1 MRANRGMLISPPTIF
16 AGPPEPL
23 AENFNRTINHYTVN
37 YKPTSSLAAMAD
49 WFLTPS
55 FRQPQIASRNQEEMA
70 AMASM
75 AAKSN

>member
-1 MRANRGMLISPPTIF
+1 
-16 AGPPEPL
+16 
-23 AENFNRTINHYTVN
+23 
-37 YKPTSSLAAMAD
+37 MAD

-55 FRQPQIASRNQEEMA
+55 FRHPQIASRNQEEMA